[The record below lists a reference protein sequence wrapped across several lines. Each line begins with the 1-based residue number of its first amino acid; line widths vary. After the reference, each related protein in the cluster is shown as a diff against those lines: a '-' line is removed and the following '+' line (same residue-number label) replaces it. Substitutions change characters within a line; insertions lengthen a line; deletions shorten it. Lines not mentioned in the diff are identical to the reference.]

1 MSEQKVASSFVLGV
15 FIAAG
20 LIGLG
25 YFLSDAFL
33 KVKSLERV
41 VAVKGLSQKNVKA
54 DIAIFPIQLQEAEND
69 LALLNDKIK
78 SDILNVKSFLKEYGF
93 DDSEITLSAPQMT
106 DKYANDYGNS
116 NVRFRYSS
124 NTTLTIYTKKV
135 DKVVQLSQ
143 ELFKLAEKGVLAQ
156 NDKYETKFMFTGL
169 NALKPSMIEE
179 ATKNARQS
187 ALKFAKDSNSKLGK
201 IKSANQGY
209 FSINDRDSGT
219 PYIKRVRVVTNVTY
233 YLDD

>member
-25 YFLSDAFL
+25 YFVSDAVL
-33 KVKSLERV
+33 KVKSMERK
-41 VAVKGLSQKNVKA
+41 VAVKGLSQRNVKA
-54 DIAIFPIQLQEAEND
+54 DIAIFPIRLQAAEND
-69 LALLNDKIK
+69 LVLLNEKIK
-78 SDILNVKSFLKEYGF
+78 FDIGVVDAFLKEYGF
-93 DDSEITLSAPQMT
+93 DENEITISAPQMT

-116 NVRFRYSS
+116 NVRFRYLS
-124 NTTLTIYTKKV
+124 NTILTIYTKKV
-135 DKVVQLSQ
+135 DKVVKLSQ
-143 ELFKLAEKGVLAQ
+143 DLFKLAEKGILAT

-169 NALKPSMIEE
+169 NTLKPSMIEE

-187 ALKFAKDSNSKLGK
+187 ALKFAKDSDSKLGK
-201 IKSANQGY
+201 IKNANQGY

>member
-1 MSEQKVASSFVLGV
+1 MGSQKIGSSFILGV

-41 VAVKGLSQKNVKA
+41 VMVKGLAQKNVKA
-54 DIAIFPIQLQEAEND
+54 DIAIFPIQLQEADNE
-69 LALLNDKIK
+69 LVALNERVK
-78 SDILNVKSFLKEYGF
+78 SDIKAVKNFLKEYGF
-93 DDSEITLSAPQMT
+93 KDSEITLSAPQVI

-116 NVRFRYSS
+116 NVRFRYSA
-124 NTTLTIYTKKV
+124 NTIVTLYTKNV

-143 ELFKLAEKGVLAQ
+143 DLFKLGEQGILAK

-169 NALKPSMIEE
+169 NKLKPSMIEE
-179 ATKNARQS
+179 ATKNARLAAQ
-187 ALKFAKDSNSKLGK
+187 KFAKDSNSKLGK
-201 IKSANQGY
+201 IKQAKQGY

-219 PYIKRVRVVTNVTY
+219 PYIKKVRIVTNVTY

>member
-1 MSEQKVASSFVLGV
+1 MSDQKIGSSFILGV

-25 YFLSDAFL
+25 YFVSDAVL
-33 KVKSLERV
+33 KVKSMERK
-41 VAVKGLSQKNVKA
+41 VAVKGLAQRNVKA
-54 DIAIFPIQLQEAEND
+54 DIAIFPIQLRAAEND
-69 LALLNDKIK
+69 LVLLNEKIK
-78 SDILNVKSFLKEYGF
+78 SDIDAVDTFLKEYGF
-93 DDSEITLSAPQMT
+93 DKSEITLSAPQMT

-116 NVRFRYSS
+116 NIRFRYLA

-143 ELFKLAEKGVLAQ
+143 DLFKLAEKGVLAT

-169 NALKPSMIEE
+169 NTLKPAMIEE
-179 ATKNARQS
+179 ATKNARQA

-201 IKSANQGY
+201 IKNANQGY
-209 FSINDRDSGT
+209 FSINNRDSGT
-219 PYIKRVRVVTNVTY
+219 PYIKAVRVVTNVTY